1 MRNGDRPHI
10 FNNAVLVLSK
20 CDKIRTGFEGRIMSL
35 IDLSS
40 PNITDYPFKY
50 VPLLVNLSRADL
62 SR

>member
-20 CDKIRTGFEGRIMSL
+20 CDKIRTGFEGRVMSL

-40 PNITDYPFKY
+40 PNIVDYPFKY
-50 VPLLVNLSRADL
+50 VALLVNLSRADL